1 MAEPLMAQSVFDRLL
16 RDRIIWLGAE
26 DRDFV
31 EAEHYVGPDRRVR
44 NYGPPAGT
52 DGRRE
57 SDLSGELGAAVDEN
71 MGQDDIDM
79 LMKPMK
85 VSL

>member
-1 MAEPLMAQSVFDRLL
+1 M
-16 RDRIIWLGAE
+16 
-26 DRDFV
+26 
-31 EAEHYVGPDRRVR
+31 R

-57 SDLSGELGAAVDEN
+57 SDLSGELGAAVEEN